1 MHFACDGAAHGRGRF
16 RVTEHAQA
24 AMGCKPYSNF
34 NLVGAA
40 QVGKSSLTGMR
51 MLHRLRGH
59 LPVWPIDSLPSNGS
73 VVAEIYTSL
82 AALEAG
88 RSASKAKMRSFEALN
103 EALASLGSAQV
114 AGTGPID
121 DHSSDALLTAAWLRT
136 AGNDSARW
144 KPASITRDLA
154 RTEGWTFGAI

>member
-1 MHFACDGAAHGRGRF
+1 MPRPAIARRDEEAYRCGLR
-16 RVTEHAQA
+16 
-24 AMGCKPYSNF
+24 P
-34 NLVGAA
+34 
-40 QVGKSSLTGMR
+40 SLR
-51 MLHRLRGH
+51 
-59 LPVWPIDSLPSNGS
+59 
-73 VVAEIYTSL
+73 
-82 AALEAG
+82 EAG

-121 DHSSDALLTAAWLRT
+121 DRSSDALLTAAWLRK

-144 KPASITRDLA
+144 KPASLTPDLA